1 MEEKDFL
8 IWLNEIG
15 VRDKVA
21 TDLLEN
27 FGSYS
32 DIFYNK
38 NKWLGKVKVPIHSDK
53 LRAYSSVGSLK
64 TISEL
69 YLKKGIEIVTSF
81 DAEYPTEWKG
91 WDDMPKV
98 VYIKGNKQLLSSPGI
113 AVVGSRNASSL
124 GLLNS
129 KLVVKI
135 FVENGVPIVSGLAKG
150 VDAVAH
156 KETLLY
162 KGHTIAVLAHG
173 LDRIY
178 PTENTGLANEIVKSN
193 GMLLSEIP
201 LSEQIQKEYFVQ
213 RNRIIVG
220 LSQAVVVVEAGEK
233 SGTVSSAHWAMEM
246 GRELFCISGSPGCEM
261 LIAEGAR
268 RLDMSKK
275 TS

>member
-1 MEEKDFL
+1 
-8 IWLNEIG
+8 
-15 VRDKVA
+15 
-21 TDLLEN
+21 
-27 FGSYS
+27 
-32 DIFYNK
+32 
-38 NKWLGKVKVPIHSDK
+38 
-53 LRAYSSVGSLK
+53 
-64 TISEL
+64 
-69 YLKKGIEIVTSF
+69 
-81 DAEYPTEWKG
+81 
-91 WDDMPKV
+91 
-98 VYIKGNKQLLSSPGI
+98 
-113 AVVGSRNASSL
+113 L

-178 PTENTGLANEIVKSN
+178 PTEHTGLANEIVKSN